1 MGNEVSKNTHKQH
14 RDSIVIQLLLTLKDK
29 RTVYIND
36 QLKKEINEV
45 MGEQLHLIGVAP
57 K

>member
-14 RDSIVIQLLLTLKDK
+14 RDSIVIQLLLALKDK

>member
-14 RDSIVIQLLLTLKDK
+14 RDSIVIQLLLTLKNK

>member
-1 MGNEVSKNTHKQH
+1 MGNEVSKNAHKQH
-14 RDSIVIQLLLTLKDK
+14 RDSIVIQLLLTLKNK

>member
-14 RDSIVIQLLLTLKDK
+14 RDSIVIQLLLTLKYK